1 MEEIANLLW
10 VGHILAK
17 NGPDKFQLLWSA
29 LRPAATHYIYGLN
42 AGRDA
47 CNRAADQIQ
56 LYAVLL
62 EQMVIK
68 KEV

>member
-17 NGPDKFQLLWSA
+17 HGPEKFQLLWSA

-42 AGRDA
+42 ADKDA
-47 CNRAADQIQ
+47 CIKAADQIQ
-56 LYAVLL
+56 VYAILL
-62 EQMVIK
+62 ERMVIN